1 MAVRHGAAWER
12 TRFFRAS
19 LNTALARGKQR
30 DAAGPPAQAPGAG
43 RTAPRRGPAT
53 KPCPGPRP
61 AERNPRAEPR
71 QLPAPGPP
79 HLEVAAVLRGVL
91 QRPERPHQLRQLL
104 RHLAGRGGRRAG
116 LRGASELLQRQE
128 LGEQLGVAEALQ
140 DGVHEAGVAVVA
152 QPRHAGHRL
161 GAALGRRGLGAAR
174 RARREAA
181 AQAAGG
187 SRRGQARGLRAAGLG
202 LAAVVRERGEGLQH
216 AAHEAAERPPR
227 RRGRGGGGGGG
238 AGGRG
243 GGRAAGRRPPAEEPL
258 AEGALL
264 LGAARRPGA
273 AHPRHGRAAPRA
285 SPRPARPGPLR
296 ARPAA
301 ASRRRHAAGGAGRG
315 VTCPRRHPR
324 AGLTPR
330 RRRHL

>member
-1 MAVRHGAAWER
+1 M
-12 TRFFRAS
+12 
-19 LNTALARGKQR
+19 
-30 DAAGPPAQAPGAG
+30 
-43 RTAPRRGPAT
+43 
-53 KPCPGPRP
+53 
-61 AERNPRAEPR
+61 
-71 QLPAPGPP
+71 
-79 HLEVAAVLRGVL
+79 LRGVF

-104 RHLAGRGGRRAG
+104 RHLAGCGGRRAG
-116 LRGASELLQRQE
+116 LRGAAELLQRQE

-187 SRRGQARGLRAAGLG
+187 SRRRQARGLRAAGLG

-238 AGGRG
+238 GRCG
-243 GGRAAGRRPPAEEPL
+243 SRAAARRPPAEEPL

-315 VTCPRRHPR
+315 VT
-324 AGLTPR
+324 
-330 RRRHL
+330 